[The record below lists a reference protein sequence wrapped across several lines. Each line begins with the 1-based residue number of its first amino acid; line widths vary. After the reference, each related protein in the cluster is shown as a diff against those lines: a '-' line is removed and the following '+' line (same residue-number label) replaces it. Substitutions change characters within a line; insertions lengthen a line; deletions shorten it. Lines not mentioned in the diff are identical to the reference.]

1 MTSDQLSPPVPGEI
15 PDEPV
20 RGAMADINVLAL
32 PGAEQVQAMR
42 DGRLALPPNARL
54 TGRRLVAATE
64 SSVVFTMPISE
75 WLLGPKGT
83 MHPGVLALLGDSA
96 LTGAVIT
103 ALPPGVLFVTAELS
117 MTFVG
122 DMPGPGGELVATG
135 NVVHV
140 DRRHGLATSEIRGA
154 DGQLLGFGTSR
165 VFLEPPIDT
174 SGLGP
179 LGARPEEPDWP
190 TPDPWARPLDHPVLP
205 HDDAYDGLAAL
216 EQTAAGVRARPPI
229 DRLVGLRLEST
240 AKGEATFAMKASPW
254 LTNEFG
260 AVSGGMLALL
270 AKSATAA
277 AGQAGARTGLPYRA
291 VDVKVNFL
299 RGVAPDGTDIVA
311 VGSIAHRGRLTVA
324 SAEVRHKGRLVA
336 LATGTTVLG
345 E

>member
-1 MTSDQLSPPVPGEI
+1 MTSDQLAAPLQVEI

-20 RGAMADINVLAL
+20 RGSMADINVLAL
-32 PGAEQVQAMR
+32 PGAEQVRAMR
-42 DGRLALPPNARL
+42 DGRLSLPPNARL
-54 TGRRLVAATE
+54 TGRRLVEATDT
-64 SSVVFTMPISE
+64 SVVFTMPISE

-117 MTFVG
+117 MTFVA

-135 NVVHV
+135 NLVHV
-140 DRRHGLATSEIRGA
+140 DRRHGLATSEIRGPE
-154 DGQLLGFGTSR
+154 GQLLGFGTSR

-174 SGLGP
+174 SGFGP
-179 LGARPEEPDWP
+179 LAPLPEEPDWP
-190 TPDPWARPLDHPVLP
+190 TPDPWARPLDHPVVVP
-205 HDDAYDGLAAL
+205 DDTPDGLAAL

-229 DRLVGLRLEST
+229 DRLVGIRLEGT
-240 AKGEATFAMKASPW
+240 AKGEATFSMKASPW

-277 AGQAGARTGLPYRA
+277 AGQAGARAGLPYRA
-291 VDVKVNFL
+291 LDVKVNFL
-299 RGVAPDGTDIVA
+299 RGVPPDGTDIVA
-311 VGSIAHRGRLTVA
+311 VGKIDHRGRLAVA
-324 SAEVRHKGRLVA
+324 SAQVSHRGRLVA